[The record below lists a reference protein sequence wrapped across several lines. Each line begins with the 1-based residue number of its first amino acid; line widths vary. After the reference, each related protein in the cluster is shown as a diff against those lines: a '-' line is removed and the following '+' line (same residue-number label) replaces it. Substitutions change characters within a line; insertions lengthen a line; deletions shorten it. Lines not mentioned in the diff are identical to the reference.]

1 MLDFLESLEPYTSY
15 RFALG
20 LVLTGMT
27 LYWVITSLGGVRT
40 LRAFIR
46 DLNTQVNDE
55 RMLND
60 VRLDLDPDFDVTTLP
75 RLNAKP
81 GRIIK
86 LELLTVSVRMMS
98 WRTLRRVWLELLGCA
113 VLLPAAVYAYWV
125 VFSAEL

>member
-40 LRAFIR
+40 LRAFMR
-46 DLNTQVNDE
+46 DLNVQVNDE
-55 RMLND
+55 RLFNEMRLN
-60 VRLDLDPDFDVTTLP
+60 LDPEFDLATLP

-81 GRIIK
+81 GRIVK
-86 LELLTVSVRMMS
+86 LELITVCVRMLS